1 MSLWLSFTKTIPL
14 LIINFD
20 YFTINISLNI
30 PDFSFQSRNEID
42 AALGKY
48 KEIASIQ
55 TDIAEL
61 WNNIGLC
68 FFKKQKLIVVSGL
81 DWNGVEGGP
90 VDFSFENCSWWSLH
104 WSYSFGWP
112 LDFHSKYNHRL
123 TDWRTNFHAILFLG
137 YFISTKSH
145 LAFSLEL

>member
-30 PDFSFQSRNEID
+30 PYFSFQSRNEID

-68 FFKKQKLIVVSGL
+68 FFKKQKLIVVSGQGWAEL
-81 DWNGVEGGP
+81 AWGGVEWKVVQLIFP
-90 VDFSFENCSWWSLH
+90 LEIVVDDLSTEAVASAGHEISIANIIIDWLI
-104 WSYSFGWP
+104 
-112 LDFHSKYNHRL
+112 DVL
-123 TDWRTNFHAILFLG
+123 TSMQF
-137 YFISTKSH
+137 YF
-145 LAFSLEL
+145 